1 MYKPDISNLVINSGI
16 ESLTLDIQT
25 LSEDSQDHAETGI
38 FFHGVENAWAS
49 SITVRHFWLSGISMR
64 DAAYVTIEDS
74 DALSPHSPI
83 TEGTR
88 YNFAVFLYSNNI
100 LRSEEHTRLNSS
112 HVA

>member
-1 MYKPDISNLVINSGI
+1 M
-16 ESLTLDIQT
+16 DIQS
-25 LSEDSQDHAETGI
+25 LSEYSQDHADTVI

-88 YNFAVFLYSNNI
+88 YNFAVFLYFNNLLFKYLKSKLSRRPSI
-100 LRSEEHTRLNSS
+100 VIVKYITSS
-112 HVA
+112 VC